1 MLNESVSAFFD
12 AELVPNVP
20 RWSEQG
26 YVDREFWT
34 KAGALG
40 LLGASI
46 PEAYGGAGGDIA
58 HDCVIYLAEGHAGD
72 FGFAFSV
79 HNIAVHYILSYGTE
93 EQKRRWLPRLATG
106 ELIGAIA
113 MSEPGT
119 GSDLQRV
126 RTRADAHGND
136 YRVNGS
142 KTFISN
148 GQIANFFLLVAK
160 TDTTQGSKGVSLFGT
175 ETDGLEGFR
184 RGRNLDKLGLKAQD
198 TSELFF
204 DDVRICGDD
213 LLGIEPGQG
222 FYQLMRQLPWER
234 LVIALQAVST
244 SRLALDLTL
253 DYVKERKAFGQRV
266 MDFQNTRFV
275 LAELATKLR
284 VTRAFVDECVV
295 KHLAGELDAA
305 TASMAKWWSTQVQC
319 DIVDECLQLHGGY
332 GYMMEFPIAKL
343 YADSRAKK
351 IYGGTNEIM
360 KELIARTLD
369 QEGISAC
376 QKIDIY
382 LNPKNKCR
390 FKIAKSFHVR

>member
-1 MLNESVSAFFD
+1 M
-12 AELVPNVP
+12 
-20 RWSEQG
+20 
-26 YVDREFWT
+26 
-34 KAGALG
+34 
-40 LLGASI
+40 
-46 PEAYGGAGGDIA
+46 
-58 HDCVIYLAEGHAGD
+58 
-72 FGFAFSV
+72 
-79 HNIAVHYILSYGTE
+79 HNIAVHYILTYGTE
-93 EQKRRWLPRLATG
+93 DQKLRWLPRLATG
-106 ELIGAIA
+106 ELVGAIA

-126 RTRADAHGND
+126 QTRADPDGNE

-142 KTFISN
+142 KIFISN

-160 TDTTQGSKGVSLFGT
+160 TDTSEGSKGVSLFGM

-204 DDVRICGDD
+204 DDVRLSGDD
-213 LLGIEPGQG
+213 LLGLEPGQG
-222 FYQLMRQLPWER
+222 FYQLTRQLPWER
-234 LVIALQAVST
+234 LVIALQAISV

-253 DYVKERKAFGQRV
+253 EYVQERKAFGQRI

-275 LAELATKLR
+275 LAELVTKLR

-295 KHLAGELDAA
+295 KHLAGELDAS

-343 YADSRAKK
+343 YVDSRAQK

-369 QEGISAC
+369 KEGI
-376 QKIDIY
+376 Q
-382 LNPKNKCR
+382 
-390 FKIAKSFHVR
+390 

>member
-1 MLNESVSAFFD
+1 MMKAIESTWMNDELHMLNESVSDFFD
-12 AELVPNVP
+12 AELVPNVR

-26 YVDREFWT
+26 HVDREFWT

-126 RTRADAHGND
+126 QTRAEPNGNE

-142 KTFISN
+142 KIFISN

-160 TDTTQGSKGVSLFGT
+160 TDTTGQGSKGVSLFGM

-204 DDVRICGDD
+204 DDVRLSGDD
-213 LLGIEPGQG
+213 LLGLEPGQG

-253 DYVKERKAFGQRV
+253 EYVKERKAFGQRI

-275 LAELATKLR
+275 LAELATKLQ

-305 TASMAKWWSTQVQC
+305 TASMAKWWSSQVQC

-343 YADSRAKK
+343 YADSRAQK

-360 KELIARTLD
+360 KELIARSLD
-369 QEGISAC
+369 QEGI
-376 QKIDIY
+376 Q
-382 LNPKNKCR
+382 
-390 FKIAKSFHVR
+390 